1 MIFLLSWRTI
11 FVMGAIFFGML
22 SVCMSG
28 GVKEVH
34 DYRYFYTHPE
44 QRQRVM
50 AWCRADARNAATME
64 CKNALHVEAY
74 PNVVR

>member
-1 MIFLLSWRTI
+1 MIFLFSWRAL
-11 FVMGAIFFGML
+11 FVIGAVFFGML

-28 GVKEVH
+28 GQVH

-44 QRQRVM
+44 ERQRVM
-50 AWCRADARNAATME
+50 AWCRSDVRAASTAE